1 MDHFASTAG
10 GFVGKDRDFKSAGGS
25 TEASWLGAGA
35 TTVAPA
41 AKAAPAK
48 AATGGSMDH
57 FASTAGGFV
66 GKDRD
71 WASAMGAAPAVKA
84 APAATAAPA
93 KAATGGS
100 MDHFASTASGFVGK
114 DRDWASAMGAT
125 PAVKAS

>member
-35 TTVAPA
+35 AAASPA

-57 FASTAGGFV
+57 FASTAGAFV

-71 WASAMGAAPAVKA
+71 FKAAGGSTEASWLGAGAAA
-84 APAATAAPA
+84 ASPPA
-93 KAATGGS
+93 KAAPGGS
-100 MDHFASTASGFVGK
+100 MDHFASTAGGFVG
-114 DRDWASAMGAT
+114 
-125 PAVKAS
+125 